1 MEIMQDLW
9 LSFQQLMDPE
19 YLLSQ
24 GGFYIVVLIVFAE
37 TGLFF
42 GFCLPGDYLLFLA
55 GLFCALG
62 KIDVDIV
69 TMYFG
74 ILGAGILGNFAGYWF
89 GYRTGPV
96 LFKRKDSLLF
106 KRKYVIMAEEFYQK
120 YGGTALVIGRFV
132 PIVRTFAPIFA
143 GVVKL
148 DFKKFIFYNI
158 SGAILWVSLLTLTGY
173 SLGVKFPAI
182 SNYVEYIIVG
192 LIAIA
197 FLPIVIALIKRW
209 LTSRKTKANNTNNH
223 NSNVN

>member
-1 MEIMQDLW
+1 MQDLW

-19 YLLSQ
+19 YLLSH

-42 GFCLPGDYLLFLA
+42 GFFLPGDYLLFLA

-74 ILGAGILGNFAGYWF
+74 ILGAGVLGNFTGYWF
-89 GYRTGPV
+89 GYRTGPM

-120 YGGTALVIGRFV
+120 YGGTALIIGRFV

-148 DFKKFIFYNI
+148 NFRKFIFYNI
-158 SGAILWVSLLTLTGY
+158 AGALLWVSLLTLTGY
-173 SLGVKFPAI
+173 FLGVKFPAI
-182 SNYVEYIIVG
+182 INYVEYIIVG

-197 FLPIVIALIKRW
+197 FLPIVIALLKRW
-209 LTSRKTKANNTNNH
+209 LKNRKKETNKTNSN

>member
-1 MEIMQDLW
+1 MQDLW

-19 YLLSQ
+19 YLLSH

-42 GFCLPGDYLLFLA
+42 GFFLPGDYLLFLA

-173 SLGVKFPAI
+173 FLGVKFPAI
-182 SNYVEYIIVG
+182 INYVEYIIVG

-209 LTSRKTKANNTNNH
+209 LTSRKRKANNTNNH